1 MSQPQNITFDVP
13 NAFELEKLSEL
24 HKAMGDFTR
33 MKILWQLMQGEQCVN
48 DLAKTL
54 SLTNSAISHQLHA
67 LRITKLVRSR
77 KARKRVFY
85 SLQDEHI
92 QWILEETIMG
102 LRQIFFYRFSYETSS
117 LIAIRCASKRFL
129 SAGSS
134 SE

>member
-54 SLTNSAISHQLHA
+54 SLLILPYLINSMHSG
-67 LRITKLVRSR
+67 
-77 KARKRVFY
+77 
-85 SLQDEHI
+85 LQN
-92 QWILEETIMG
+92 
-102 LRQIFFYRFSYETSS
+102 
-117 LIAIRCASKRFL
+117 
-129 SAGSS
+129 
-134 SE
+134 